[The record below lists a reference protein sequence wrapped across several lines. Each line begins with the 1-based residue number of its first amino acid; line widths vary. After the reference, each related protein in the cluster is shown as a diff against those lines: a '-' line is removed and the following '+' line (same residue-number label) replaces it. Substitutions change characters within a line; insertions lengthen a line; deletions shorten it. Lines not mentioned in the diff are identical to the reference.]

1 MWNDAGKLIERIRR
15 ADTDR
20 TGKAVANIITMLFL
34 KGANVA
40 VSLLYVP
47 LLIHTLDVE
56 MYGIWITL
64 TSLVT
69 WLSLIDAGV
78 ENGLRNLLSES
89 LASNDLVQSKVYIST
104 AYFVIGVFSIILL
117 GAILLVSRHIEWAS
131 VLNID
136 SAFEETVS
144 KLALIVFVMFVF
156 QYFFKIINAIC
167 FALQYPAIAAL
178 LNTSS
183 QLLSFV
189 LVYVLVSYFD
199 ITDIVILG
207 AIIAVTPVLV
217 LLLGTFVIFFIK
229 RKDLRPSLASINLSY
244 LHSILGVG
252 IKFFFLQIITI
263 LFYQSSNII
272 IAQTLDQAR
281 VAEFNI
287 ALKYIGIISMLFT
300 IVVTPYWSS
309 ATESYHKGDLMWI
322 NRSVINLRKVLA
334 VLTILGLILISVSSK
349 LYTLWIG
356 ESIKPDT
363 VLLSL
368 LLLYFCTNMY
378 YSLHGYILNGIGKV
392 QLQLIV
398 TSLLALG
405 FIPIAIILTSNYGLY
420 GLVSA
425 LTVVSVGNAAWSSLQ
440 YQKVISG
447 RATGIFN
454 K

>member
-1 MWNDAGKLIERIRR
+1 
-15 ADTDR
+15 
-20 TGKAVANIITMLFL
+20 
-34 KGANVA
+34 
-40 VSLLYVP
+40 
-47 LLIHTLDVE
+47 
-56 MYGIWITL
+56 
-64 TSLVT
+64 
-69 WLSLIDAGV
+69 
-78 ENGLRNLLSES
+78 
-89 LASNDLVQSKVYIST
+89 VY
-104 AYFVIGVFSIILL
+104 
-117 GAILLVSRHIEWAS
+117 
-131 VLNID
+131 
-136 SAFEETVS
+136 
-144 KLALIVFVMFVF
+144 VFV
-156 QYFFKIINAIC
+156 
-167 FALQYPAIAAL
+167 
-178 LNTSS
+178 
-183 QLLSFV
+183 SF
-189 LVYVLVSYFD
+189 FD

-207 AIIAVTPVLV
+207 AIISVTPVLV

-229 RKDLRPSLASINLSY
+229 RKDLRPSPASINLSY
-244 LHSILGVG
+244 LNSILGVG

-287 ALKYIGIISMLFT
+287 AFKYIGIISMLFT

-334 VLTILGLILISVSSK
+334 VLAIFGLILISVSNK

-398 TSLLALG
+398 TSFLALG